1 MNNPLS
7 RHARLRLAIGAALAA
22 GLAPA
27 AHAASGYAADLTFE
41 QAVQAVQQAR
51 RDGLQPAMAQPGSQL
66 DHGAGTRDASPQ
78 LDPQTGL
85 PYVSTPGPQPQ
96 TQSAPQFDKNGKAY
110 KGYGAAALEILGFQ
124 VALNRFDNA
133 FAGPDYHVTLGTIRR
148 NLHSSWVVDRDPFE
162 VNQLGHPYQGSV
174 YYNIARSNGLNFW
187 ESMGYA
193 FGGSAVWEV
202 AGESTRPSRNDQIT
216 TSFGGTFLGEALY
229 RMANLVME
237 QGYGLDPGERALAM
251 GVISP
256 ALFVNRSMRPG
267 RGSDLFASNNPALYW
282 RWQAGAGTAIKT
294 EAGPAATPARTEA
307 AVDFLLDY
315 GLPGKPG
322 YEYRRPFDYFRFQ
335 LRASTLGGI
344 ETLGTRGLLF
354 GGPYAAGSDLR
365 GILGI
370 YGSYD
375 YIAPQLFRVAST
387 AVSLGSNAQW
397 RMSDALV
404 LQGHASGGMGYTS
417 TGTVRG
423 TSDREYNYGFAPEAM
438 VSLRLVMGNNLL
450 LDTTAREF
458 FNGRLS
464 NSETGGTDRVVRAD
478 ASLTWRISGNHALAL
493 RYITSRRNFDFPDVT
508 AGHQRRDTL
517 GLYYVY
523 QEAKGFG
530 VVNW

>member
-1 MNNPLS
+1 
-7 RHARLRLAIGAALAA
+7 
-22 GLAPA
+22 
-27 AHAASGYAADLTFE
+27 
-41 QAVQAVQQAR
+41 VQASQQAR
-51 RDGLQPAMAQPGSQL
+51 RDGLQPASPPPASQTDGKSAGSQI
-66 DHGAGTRDASPQ
+66 
-78 LDPQTGL
+78 DPQTGL
-85 PYVSTPGPQPQ
+85 PYISTPGPQPQ
-96 TQSAPQFDKNGKAY
+96 TQSAPQFDKNGRMY

-133 FAGPDYHVTLGTIRR
+133 FAGPDYHVTMGTIRR

-202 AGESTRPSRNDQIT
+202 AGENTRPSRNDQIT

-237 QGYGLDPGERALAM
+237 QGYGLDPGGRALAM

-256 ALFVNRSMRPG
+256 AAFVNRSMRPG

-282 RWQAGAGTAIKT
+282 RWQAGASTAIKT
-294 EAGPAATPARTEA
+294 EAGPSASTTRTEG

-315 GLPGKPG
+315 GLPGKTG

-335 LRASTLGGI
+335 LRASTVGGI

-354 GGPYAAGSDLR
+354 GGPYEAGRDLR

-375 YIAPQLFRVAST
+375 YLAPQLFRVAST
-387 AVSLGSNAQW
+387 ALSFGTNAQW
-397 RMSDALV
+397 RLANALV
-404 LQGHASGGMGYTS
+404 LQGHVSGGMGYTS

-438 VSLRLVMGNNLL
+438 ASLRLVMGNNLL

-464 NSETGGTDRVVRAD
+464 SPETGGTDRVVRAD
-478 ASLTWRISGNHALAL
+478 ASLTYRIAGNHALAL
-493 RYITSRRNFDFPDVT
+493 RYITSRRNFDFPDLAA